1 MFMIRWLIV
10 GSLVTGIGLGLHHGW
25 IEIHWGRLFR
35 SAGLEFL
42 YQADPIKDISK

>member
-1 MFMIRWLIV
+1 MIRWLIV
-10 GSLVTGIGLGLHHGW
+10 GSLVTGIGMGLHQGW
-25 IEIHWGRLFR
+25 IEIHWGRFFR